1 MPVVADIY
9 HRIFNPDRD
18 EHAVPVLDGGFAP
31 NQRLEDASELAQFD
45 APDGMALA
53 PDGKLFVTAGTSIWV
68 IEAGDFSSPSIF
80 ATVDRPAGA
89 IALTR
94 SGELLVAVAGQ
105 GVLAFDMSG
114 RNIAHLASAGDAPLA
129 CVTSIAVAEDGTV
142 YLTDGSRHNDFE
154 HWVKDLVEQAPGS
167 GRIIAATDNLSVAKV
182 LADGL
187 ALPGGVALAADQ
199 TALLVTEAWSHC
211 LLSMSRHGGD
221 KKVIVRNFAG
231 YPGRISPCR
240 DGTFLIAFLTLRT
253 QLVEFILRER
263 DFCRRMMREIP
274 PNLWIAPSLGG
285 SFHCLEPTQLGQMRK
300 LGIHKP
306 WAPARSYGL
315 IARLNETGRAI
326 ESMHSRAA
334 GTRHGIMQAIADG
347 GRLLVLSKGHGKLVS
362 VPLGATGGEVH

>member
-1 MPVVADIY
+1 MAIIADIF

-18 EHAVPVLDGGFAP
+18 EHAVPVLDGGFAA

-45 APDGMALA
+45 APDAMALA
-53 PDGKLFVTAGTSIWV
+53 PDGKLFVSAGTSIWV
-68 IEAGDFSSPSIF
+68 CETCDFSSRSVF
-80 ATVDRPAGA
+80 ATVDGHAGA
-89 IALTR
+89 IVLTR

-114 RNIAHLASAGDAPLA
+114 KKIGQLALVDDAPLA
-129 CVTSIAVAEDGTV
+129 CVTSLAVADDGTV

-154 HWVKDLVEQAPGS
+154 NWVKDLMEQAPGS
-167 GRIIAATDNLSVAKV
+167 GRIIAANADLSAARV

-187 ALPGGVALAADQ
+187 AWPGGIALNADQ
-199 TALLVTEAWSHC
+199 TALLVTEAWSHR

-221 KKVIVRNFAG
+221 RKAIVGNFAG
-231 YPGRISPCR
+231 YPGRISPCG

-263 DFCRRMMREIP
+263 GFCKKMMREIP
-274 PNLWIAPSLGG
+274 PRLWVAPSLGG

-315 IARLNETGRAI
+315 VARLNERGRAI

-334 GTRHGIMQAIADG
+334 GTRHGIMQAIADH
-347 GRLLVLSKGHGKLVS
+347 GRVLALSKGHGKLVS
-362 VPLGATGGEVH
+362 VPMGEVAGEAC